1 MKWAVLRRIRS
12 GRRGAALPLVVALLV
27 VLTVLGSGLL
37 ASAVAGRT
45 EAVRRQQSLQ
55 CFWGAES
62 ALAFVRERL
71 YHDAAYR
78 EQPTSVS
85 LTNGPFV
92 ADAVVVRS
100 GQVFTVSACG
110 SNVVA
115 RLSRRV
121 RQTFIIRQYDYWD
134 DFALFVGGDGCDL
147 GQSIG
152 IYGDVFCEG
161 SLRMSQAAAIFESVY
176 CKGDLMM
183 SQSAAVYNE
192 AFVGGT
198 IQLGQ
203 SSVIYG
209 GSYPFSSPA
218 NPYYVVQP
226 TVPKVDWSWYQDLL
240 AQASVQD
247 SGLNFGNDINL
258 SNRVLFV
265 RGAASLG
272 SYRRID
278 SDPPGGILV
287 VRDSLT
293 LQQNAQIG
301 NDVTILCGTVFAMGQ
316 DTRVGQNSLIYAGT
330 RIEMKQS
337 GIIAN
342 RCSLITP
349 GTIEMKQAA
358 QASGFVYAGAMLDI
372 SQSTAIFGLA
382 FSGRRA
388 SLSQGVTITYNP
400 TIVPAV
406 LPPGLLMT
414 NAVVVTPSEWRE
426 L

>member
-1 MKWAVLRRIRS
+1 MNLTTANGSRG
-12 GRRGAALPLVVALLV
+12 GRRGAALPLVVGILV
-27 VLTVLGSGLL
+27 VLTLVGSGLL
-37 ASAVAGRT
+37 ASALAGRT

-62 ALAFVRERL
+62 ALAVVRERL
-71 YHDAAYR
+71 YHDSAYR
-78 EQPTSVS
+78 EQPEPVA

-92 ADAVVVRS
+92 ADAHVVRS
-100 GQVFTVSACG
+100 GQVFTVTARG
-110 SNVVA
+110 SNLYS

-121 RQTFIIRQYDYWD
+121 RQTFMVRQYDYWD
-134 DFALFVGGDGCDL
+134 DFALFVGANGGDL
-147 GQSIG
+147 SQSIA

-161 SLRMSQAAAIFESVY
+161 SLRMSQAAAIFESLY
-176 CKGDLMM
+176 CRGDLTM
-183 SQSAAVYNE
+183 SQSAAIYDE

-198 IQLGQ
+198 ISLGQ

-226 TVPKVDWSWYQDLL
+226 TVPQIDWSWYQNML
-240 AQASVQD
+240 AQAAVQD
-247 SGLNFGNDINL
+247 SGLNFAQDINL
-258 SNRVLFV
+258 SNRVWFV
-265 RGAASLG
+265 RGSASLG
-272 SYRRID
+272 SYRRIY

-293 LQQNAQIG
+293 LQQSAQVG
-301 NDVTILCGTVFAMGQ
+301 SNVTIICGSLFAMGQ
-316 DTRVGQNSLIYAGT
+316 STKVAPNSLIYAGH

-337 GIIAN
+337 GIVAS

-358 QASGFVYAGAMLDI
+358 QASGFIYAGTLLDI
-372 SQSTAIFGLA
+372 SQSTAISGLA
-382 FSGRRA
+382 FAGVRVT
-388 SLSQGVTITYNP
+388 LSQSVTITYH
-400 TIVPAV
+400 PALLPIT
-406 LPPGLLMT
+406 LPPGLLTT
-414 NAVVVTPSEWRE
+414 NAVVINPSQWRE